1 MRENTRKIAVFF
13 GATALFLWIGV
24 KFLLPLLFPFLL
36 GIGLALAAEPGTE
49 YFSRK
54 LRLPRGVACAV
65 SVSGVIVLSLALVL
79 LVLGFLMRQMR
90 QLGSILPAMEQ
101 SVQLGLSSLQSWLS
115 AMTEKLPGSLGIA
128 AGGLVS
134 NLFSGG
140 SSLLGQAALRLPQMA
155 GQLLGG
161 LSEGLLWL
169 VTSVICAYM
178 VAARLPRLRQ
188 SLRAALPQSWRE
200 TYRPALRDLRKA
212 LGGWLLA
219 EVKLA
224 GVAFVLLFGGFWLLR
239 VEQPLT
245 WAALTTLVDIF
256 PILGVGT
263 VLIPWGIV
271 CLLQGNAVRGIG
283 ILTLFAVIWLV
294 RSVLEPK
301 LVGKGLGLD
310 PLITLLAI
318 YAGFR
323 LGGITGMLLSPLAA
337 LTVAQMIKHLQR

>member
-13 GATALFLWIGV
+13 AATALFLWIGV
-24 KFLLPLLFPFLL
+24 KFLLPLLFPFLI
-36 GIGLALAAEPGTE
+36 GIGLAVAAEPGTE

-54 LRLPRGVACAV
+54 LRLPRGVACAI
-65 SVSGVIVLSLALVL
+65 SVSGVLILSLALVL
-79 LVLGFLMRQMR
+79 LALGFVMRQMR
-90 QLGSILPAMEQ
+90 NLGSILPAMER
-101 SVQLGLSSLQSWLS
+101 SVQQGLSLLQSWLS

-128 AGGLVS
+128 AGELVD

-140 SSLLGQAALRLPQMA
+140 SSLLGQAALRLPHMA
-155 GQLLGG
+155 GQLLSG

-169 VTSVICAYM
+169 VTGVICAYM
-178 VAARLPRLRQ
+178 VSARLPRLRQ
-188 SLRAALPQSWRE
+188 SLRTALPQGWRE
-200 TYRPALRDLRKA
+200 TYRPALQDLRKA

-219 EVKLA
+219 EMKLA
-224 GVAFVLLFGGFWLLR
+224 GVAFVFLLCGFWLLR
-239 VEQPLT
+239 VEHPLT

-271 CLLQGNAVRGIG
+271 CLLQGNAARGIG

-301 LVGKGLGLD
+301 LVGKGLGMD
-310 PLITLLAI
+310 PLVTLLAI
-318 YAGFR
+318 YAGFQI
-323 LGGITGMLLSPLAA
+323 GGITGMLLAPLAA
-337 LTVAQMIKHLQR
+337 LAVVQTIKHLQR

>member
-1 MRENTRKIAVFF
+1 MRENTRKIAVFL
-13 GATALFLWIGV
+13 GVTALFLWIGV

-36 GIGLALAAEPGTE
+36 GIGLALAAEPGSE

-54 LRLPRGVACAV
+54 LRLPRGFACAV

-101 SVQLGLSSLQSWLS
+101 SVQQGLSALQSWLS
-115 AMTEKLPGSLGIA
+115 AMAEKLPGSLGIA
-128 AGGLVS
+128 AGGLVD

-169 VTSVICAYM
+169 VTGVICAYM
-178 VAARLPRLRQ
+178 VSARLPRLRQ
-188 SLRAALPQSWRE
+188 SLRTALPQSWQE

-224 GVAFVLLFGGFWLLR
+224 GVAFLLLLGGFWLLR
-239 VEQPLT
+239 VEHPLT

-271 CLLQGNAVRGIG
+271 CLLQGNAVRGVG

-323 LGGITGMLLSPLAA
+323 LGGITGMLLAPLAA

>member
-79 LVLGFLMRQMR
+79 LVLGFVVRQMR

-101 SVQLGLSSLQSWLS
+101 SVQQGLSSLQGWLS
-115 AMTEKLPGSLGIA
+115 AKAEKLPGSLGIA

-188 SLRAALPQSWRE
+188 SLRTALPQSWRE